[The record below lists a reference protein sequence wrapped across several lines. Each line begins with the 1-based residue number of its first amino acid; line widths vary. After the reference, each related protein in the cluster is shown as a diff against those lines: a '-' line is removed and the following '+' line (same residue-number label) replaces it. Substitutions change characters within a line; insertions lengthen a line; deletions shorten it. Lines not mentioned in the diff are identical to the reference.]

1 MVRPGLPRRPDST
14 PHGGVRSDG
23 ENIAHED
30 GQEAVVKEVFD
41 HEYGSNDHVFLFGAR
56 KVNVDLSTLH
66 PSQVHIFRLW
76 QVYLDNVNP
85 LLKVTHTPTLQSRI
99 IDAAGDVHNITPT
112 MVALMFAIYCVA
124 VISLQDEECQ
134 AIFGSSRWD
143 LLKGYQFGCQQ
154 ALLQCDVVR
163 WASRDSLTALYLY
176 LVSSFVPYLTS
187 ILLTRLDICQVLY

>member
-14 PHGGVRSDG
+14 PNGGVRSDG

-99 IDAAGDVHNITPT
+99 IDAAGDVRNITPT